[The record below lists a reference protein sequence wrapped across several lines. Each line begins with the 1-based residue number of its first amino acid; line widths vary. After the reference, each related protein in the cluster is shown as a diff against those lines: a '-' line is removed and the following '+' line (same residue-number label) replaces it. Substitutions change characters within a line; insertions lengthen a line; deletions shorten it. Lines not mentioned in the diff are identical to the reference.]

1 MLMEIANCGI
11 ILKFCTMLFSLTDSV
26 IIVDNLLQ
34 FGGEGAEVGMSPW
47 L

>member
-1 MLMEIANCGI
+1 MLMELQIGGI
-11 ILKFCTMLFSLTDSV
+11 ILKFCTMRFSLTDSV